1 LVLDRFGLQLAADFY
16 IFDLQTQVGDTD
28 EFGNVSELVTVSL
41 CIRYEYKYFA
51 SSSSFDLPFIIE

>member
-1 LVLDRFGLQLAADFY
+1 MISSLFSDRFGLQLAADFY

-41 CIRYEYKYFA
+41 CIRCVQNILW
-51 SSSSFDLPFIIE
+51 SL